1 MAKLI
6 AWFEELTKADVP
18 IAGGKGANLGEM
30 IRAGISVPPGF
41 VVTAEAYKEFIE
53 KTGLGEKIKNILS
66 KTNVDNPKQLEE
78 AGETIRKIIRDANIP
93 DNIREDIVKHYQKLC
108 DKLDDA
114 EVFVACR
121 SSATAEDL
129 PEASFAGQQET
140 YLNIHGGDSVVE
152 NVQKCWA
159 SLFTNRAI
167 FYREEH
173 KFDHSRVLMSVVV
186 QKMVNSEAAGVIFTV
201 HPTTSEKDKIV
212 IESSWG
218 LGESVVSGGIT
229 PDRFVVDKN
238 TFKII
243 DKQISD
249 KKEIMRT
256 RESETGKTIEV
267 AVSKDKVS
275 AQSLPDDLIIDLAK
289 IGKRIEDHYK
299 FPQDIEWAMESGK
312 LYIVQTRAVTA
323 FFEGEKPA
331 KPVEE
336 KVAVPEEILLKG
348 LGASPGIGFGP
359 VKVILDVKEISR
371 VSTGDILVTKMT
383 NPDWVPAMKTAA
395 AIVTDEGG
403 MTCHAAIV
411 SRELGTPCIVGAKNA
426 TELLKKYE
434 GQNITVDGT
443 RGVVFF
449 GARKPEAVPVAVPT
463 AGVAIAVPAPVTQPI
478 TATKIYVN
486 LSIPE
491 IAEKVVKESQPDGVG
506 LLRAEHLML
515 SIGAHPR
522 KLIEEGGAEKMIN
535 AFAEGVR
542 KVAEAFY
549 PRPVVYRALDFKP
562 DEFLSLPGGEKYEK
576 ETGHVGPNPLI
587 GYRGAFRYR
596 KEPEVFR
603 LECRA
608 IKKVREEYGLKNVYV
623 MIPFVRNIADLAETK
638 KIMEEEGLRQSAD
651 FKLWI
656 MVEVPNTVFLIDK
669 FIEVGIDG
677 ISFGTNDLTMLILG
691 IDRDDASIAEIYDER
706 DPGVLRA
713 LAHAIRVCN
722 EHGVTTSICGQ
733 APSVYPEYC
742 EFLVRQGAT
751 SMSVNPDTVIATRR
765 LVASVEQK
773 ITLEKALGIKLGKES
788 LEFKPRWEQ

>member
-1 MAKLI
+1 LAKLI
-6 AWFEELTKADVP
+6 AWFEELTKADSP

-30 IRAGISVPPGF
+30 IRAGIPVPPGF
-41 VVTAEAYKEFIE
+41 VVTAEAYKEFIQ
-53 KTGLGEKIKNILS
+53 KTGLAGKIKDILS
-66 KTNVDNPKQLEE
+66 KTNVDDPKQLEE
-78 AGETIRKIIRDANIP
+78 AGETIRKIIRDAKIP
-93 DNIREDIVKHYQKLC
+93 DDIREAIIQHYRKLC
-108 DKLDDA
+108 DKSGDA
-114 EVFVACR
+114 EVFVAVR

-129 PEASFAGQQET
+129 PEASFAGQQDT
-140 YLNIHGGDSVVE
+140 YLNIHGEDSVVD

-167 FYREEH
+167 FYREKH
-173 KFDHSRVLMSVVV
+173 KIDHYQVLMSVVV
-186 QKMVNSEAAGVIFTV
+186 QKMVNSEAAGVMFTV
-201 HPTTSEKDKIV
+201 HPITSEKDKIV

-218 LGESVVSGGIT
+218 LGESVVSGGVT

-243 DKQISD
+243 DKQVSD
-249 KKEIMRT
+249 KKEIMRV
-256 RESETGKTIEV
+256 RDAETGKTIEV
-267 AVSKDKVS
+267 KVPRDKVS
-275 AQSLPDDLIIDLAK
+275 TQSLPDNLIIELAK
-289 IGKRIEDHYK
+289 IGKQIEDHYQ
-299 FPQDIEWAMESGK
+299 FPQDIEWAMENGK
-312 LYIVQTRAVTA
+312 LYIVQTRVVTA
-323 FFEGEKPA
+323 FFEEGKPA
-331 KPVEE
+331 KPIEE
-336 KVAVPEEILLKG
+336 KVAVAEEILVKG
-348 LGASPGIGFGP
+348 LGASPGIGIGP
-359 VKVILDVKEISR
+359 VRVVLDVKEIDK
-371 VSTGDILVTKMT
+371 VNIGDVLVTKMT
-383 NPDWVPAMKTAA
+383 NPDWVPAMKRAA

-403 MTCHAAIV
+403 MTCHASIV
-411 SRELGTPCIVGAKNA
+411 SRELGTPCIVSARNA
-426 TELLKKYE
+426 TEVLKKYE
-434 GQNITVDGT
+434 GQQVTVDGT
-443 RGVVFF
+443 RGTVFL
-449 GARKPEAVPVAVPT
+449 GARKPEAVPAPVP
-463 AGVAIAVPAPVTQPI
+463 AGVAMAAPISQPI

-535 AFAEGVR
+535 AFAEGIR

-576 ETGHVGPNPLI
+576 EAGHVGPNPLI

-596 KEPEVFR
+596 KEPDVFR

-623 MIPFVRNIADLAETK
+623 MIPFVRNLADLIETK
-638 KIMEEEGLRQSAD
+638 KIMEEEGLKRSPD

-656 MVEVPNTVFLIDK
+656 MVEVPNTIFLIDK
-669 FIEVGIDG
+669 FIEIGIDG

-691 IDRDDASIAEIYDER
+691 IDRDDASVAEIYDER

-713 LAHAIRVCN
+713 LAHAIRICN

-742 EFLVRQGAT
+742 EFMVRQGAT
-751 SMSVNPDTVIATRR
+751 SMSVNPDAVIATRR

-773 ITLEKALGIKLGKES
+773 IILEKALGIKMGKES

>member
-1 MAKLI
+1 M
-6 AWFEELTKADVP
+6 P

-30 IRAGISVPPGF
+30 IRAGIPVPPGF

-53 KTGLGEKIKNILS
+53 KTGLSEKIKNNLS
-66 KTNVDNPKQLEE
+66 KTNVNNPKQLEE
-78 AGETIRKIIRDANIP
+78 AGETIRKIIRDAKIP
-93 DNIREDIVKHYQKLC
+93 DNTREAIVKHYQELC
-108 DKLDDA
+108 DKLSDA
-114 EVFVACR
+114 EVSVACR

-140 YLNIHGGDSVVE
+140 YLNIHGANSVVE

-173 KFDHSRVLMSVVV
+173 RFDHSRVLMSVVV

-229 PDRFVVDKN
+229 PDRFIVDKN

-256 RESETGKTIEV
+256 RDSETGKTIEV
-267 AVSKDKVS
+267 AVPENKVS
-275 AQSLPDDLIIDLAK
+275 AQSLSDELIINLAK

-299 FPQDIEWAMESGK
+299 FPQDIEWAMENGK
-312 LYIVQTRAVTA
+312 IYIVQTRAVTA
-323 FFEGEKPA
+323 FFEEGKPA

-348 LGASPGIGFGP
+348 LGASPGIGVGT
-359 VKVILDVKEISR
+359 VKVVLDVKEINR

-411 SRELGTPCIVGAKNA
+411 SRELGTPCIVGARNA

-434 GQNITVDGT
+434 GQQITVDGA
-443 RGVVFF
+443 RGTVFY
-449 GARKPEAVPVAVPT
+449 GARKPEAVPAAVPA
-463 AGVAIAVPAPVTQPI
+463 AGVAVVAPMSQPI

-522 KLIEEGGAEKMIN
+522 KLIEEGGADKMIN

-603 LECRA
+603 LECQA
-608 IKKVREEYGLKNVYV
+608 IKKVREEYGLKNVHV

-638 KIMEEEGLRQSAD
+638 KIMEEEGLRRSAD

-713 LAHAIRVCN
+713 LAHTIRICN

-788 LEFKPRWEQ
+788 SEFKPRWEQ

>member
-1 MAKLI
+1 MKLI
-6 AWFEELTKADVP
+6 AWFEELTRADIP

-30 IRAGISVPPGF
+30 IRAGIPVPPGF
-41 VVTAEAYKEFIE
+41 VVTAEAYKQFIE
-53 KTGLGEKIKNILS
+53 KTGLGEKIREVLS

-78 AGETIRKIIRDANIP
+78 AGETIRKIIRDAKIP
-93 DNIREDIVKHYQKLC
+93 DDIREVIIQHYRKLC
-108 DKLDDA
+108 DKLGDA
-114 EVFVACR
+114 GVFVAIR

-129 PEASFAGQQET
+129 PEASFAGQQDT
-140 YLNIHGGDSVVE
+140 YLNIHGEDSVVDS
-152 NVQKCWA
+152 VQRCWA

-167 FYREEH
+167 FYRE
-173 KFDHSRVLMSVVV
+173 KQKIDHFQVLMSVVV
-186 QKMVNSEAAGVIFTV
+186 QKMVNSEAAGVMFTI
-201 HPTTSEKDKIV
+201 HPITSERDKIV

-218 LGESVVSGGIT
+218 LGESVVSGGVT

-243 DKQISD
+243 DKQISE
-249 KKEIMRT
+249 KKEVMRV
-256 RESETGKTIEV
+256 RDAETGKTIEV
-267 AVSKDKVS
+267 AVPRDKVS
-275 AQSLPDDLIIDLAK
+275 TQSLPDNLIIELAK
-289 IGKRIEDHYK
+289 IGKRIEDHYQ
-299 FPQDIEWAMESGK
+299 FPQDIEWAMENEK

-323 FFEGEKPA
+323 FFKEGKPA

-336 KVAVPEEILLKG
+336 KVAVPEEILVKG
-348 LGASPGIGFGP
+348 LGASPGIGTGP
-359 VKVILDVKEISR
+359 VRVVLDVKEIDK
-371 VSTGDILVTKMT
+371 VNVGDVLVTKMT
-383 NPDWVPAMKTAA
+383 NPDWVPAMKRAA

-403 MTCHAAIV
+403 MTCHASIV
-411 SRELGTPCIVGAKNA
+411 SRELGTPCIVGARNA
-426 TELLKKYE
+426 TEVLKKYE
-434 GQNITVDGT
+434 GQLVTVDGS
-443 RGVVFF
+443 RGTVFL
-449 GARKPEAVPVAVPT
+449 GARKLEAVPVTVP
-463 AGVAIAVPAPVTQPI
+463 ASGVAVAAPMSQPI

-535 AFAEGVR
+535 AFAEGIR

-576 ETGHVGPNPLI
+576 EAGHVGPNPLI

-596 KEPEVFR
+596 KEPDVFR

-608 IKKVREEYGLKNVYV
+608 IKKVRDEYGLKNVYV
-623 MIPFVRNIADLAETK
+623 MIPFVRNLADLIETK
-638 KIMEEEGLRQSAD
+638 KIMEEEGLKRSPD

-656 MVEVPNTVFLIDK
+656 MVEVPNTIFLIDK

-691 IDRDDASIAEIYDER
+691 IDRDDASVAEIYDER

-742 EFLVRQGAT
+742 EFMVRQGAT
-751 SMSVNPDTVIATRR
+751 SMSVNPDAVIATRR

-773 ITLEKALGIKLGKES
+773 IMLEKALGIKMGGES